1 MMHHLTR
8 SITSAFHCR
17 SESRRGGEH
26 FSQSRPPATNNS
38 TMTVMRMIM
47 MATNSLIEYPQVNVF
62 SILARVQS
70 FKVFHL
76 SLKVLSIPVLL
87 HCFPVNPSPSASP
100 MIHHRY
106 HYHKHHQHG
115 NLCLASACSIKDRCF
130 ALLWFPCI

>member
-26 FSQSRPPATNNS
+26 FSQSRPPATNNL
-38 TMTVMRMIM
+38 TMTVMRMT

-87 HCFPVNPSPSASP
+87 HCFPGNPSPSASP

-115 NLCLASACSIKDRCF
+115 YLCLASACSIKDRCF